1 MLEHLTLDD
10 YVTGL
15 FSRTPNLNILTASPN
30 GTRRA
35 LVIMSDS
42 AAIIP
47 ICMPAEIWGQNVRAA
62 LRPLEYPGVNT
73 YRTDLSQAGCVNST
87 SAHPLQRC
95 WPDVY
100 MLEEVA
106 AWGMVA
112 NEAGNPV
119 PTNHNFLLWNVTCPC
134 RYTVTRECVAK
145 LTPVGCVLVTMQAL
159 AAAGGSGPS
168 LAAPGSTP
176 PPAATPPPGV
186 AAVAEA
192 GDGGGGSNGV
202 NEAAIIG
209 GSIAGCVVLLG
220 LMGLVAWAVVR
231 RRRGAAPDKRG
242 STGSQEAPSTVDWP
256 AGSAR
261 DDPSNRHGAA
271 TTAATSRT
279 WGSEGSSLPLP
290 LPAVATKG
298 GPASPP
304 QSPAALR
311 GASAASPPPPRLPRL
326 DEVVV
331 TPQTPLQAMPANIKV
346 ALPDLP
352 SHTHSLSNPS
362 SGRGG
367 SGAASGQQGQGQGQ
381 PSGGGTDSTSAGLIK
396 AADHSGV
403 ANAPC
408 LDGYFSASTGAS
420 PSIASSINCG
430 GGGGGEEA
438 DPVVRLTGVI
448 LGKGGFG
455 RVYQGTFRGSLVAV
469 KQLLDTLADA
479 PVGSPDQ
486 LRESFCQ
493 ELEVLG
499 RCDHPNIVKVL
510 AASVMGTTR
519 PVMVLELMETSLD
532 KVLYGFPGVV
542 LPLATVLHIGRE
554 VAQGLSYLHPTVLH
568 RDLKPANVLMNVSH
582 GGRPV
587 VKISDFGLSRLRT
600 TILITEQPE
609 AGTPAYMAPECYE
622 VERIGIS
629 YHVDCYSFGVLLWEM
644 LAGAHPWAGLSAVQI
659 AHKTVLLGQRLETP
673 PMSAPGGHA
682 SRWPPRLQ
690 RLLAQCWEADPL
702 RRPAAADIVKTLAL
716 VEQELSMDGGEAQA
730 QAQAQAHA
738 AQHGKKQEA
747 AMIEFS
753 MA

>member
-1 MLEHLTLDD
+1 MPTPPALTLGDGAALVFERLILVD
-10 YVTGL
+10 FANGF
-15 FSRTPNLNILTASPN
+15 FSQTPNFRILTPSPK
-30 GTRRA
+30 GTVGA
-35 LVIMSDS
+35 LAVVRDVAAVMPICLPADTWERNLG
-42 AAIIP
+42 AAI
-47 ICMPAEIWGQNVRAA
+47 
-62 LRPLEYPGVNT
+62 RPLEYPGTNRFTANT
-73 YRTDLSQAGCVNST
+73 SQAGCVNST
-87 SAHPLQRC
+87 SAPPLQRC
-95 WPDVY
+95 WPGVY
-100 MLEEVA
+100 LVGELVA
-106 AWGMVA
+106 WSAVITA
-112 NEAGNPV
+112 AGNFER
-119 PTNHNFLLWNVTCPC
+119 TTYNIWLDNVSTLCQM
-134 RYTVTRECVAK
+134 TVSQECVAQ
-145 LTPVGCVLVTMQAL
+145 LGPIGCLLYTAR
-159 AAAGGSGPS
+159 GGASP
-168 LAAPGSTP
+168 APAPWPGT
-176 PPAATPPPGV
+176 AATPPPGV
-186 AAVAEA
+186 TAATADA
-192 GDGGGGSNGV
+192 GSSGSGGV

-209 GSIAGCVVLLG
+209 GSIAGGVVLLG

-256 AGSAR
+256 PTADASVPPAPVSAAKALPSPR
-261 DDPSNRHGAA
+261 PHPSDPSLGV
-271 TTAATSRT
+271 
-279 WGSEGSSLPLP
+279 GLSL
-290 LPAVATKG
+290 
-298 GPASPP
+298 S
-304 QSPAALR
+304 
-311 GASAASPPPPRLPRL
+311 
-326 DEVVV
+326 EVVV
-331 TPQTPLQAMPANIKV
+331 TPDTPLKGMPVDVKVTHDQAAASPAI
-346 ALPDLP
+346 
-352 SHTHSLSNPS
+352 SF
-362 SGRGG
+362 R
-367 SGAASGQQGQGQGQ
+367 SGAGR
-381 PSGGGTDSTSAGLIK
+381 
-396 AADHSGV
+396 
-403 ANAPC
+403 
-408 LDGYFSASTGAS
+408 SASTAPSDLRTGATVS
-420 PSIASSINCG
+420 ARGEGQSSSNTYNASGNGPDTPACSDADTGFNPSIAASIHCG
-430 GGGGGEEA
+430 GGGGGGEGN

-486 LRESFCQ
+486 LRESFLQ
-493 ELEVLG
+493 VMRRVEELEVLG

-532 KVLYGFPGVV
+532 KVLYGSRGVV

-600 TILITEQPE
+600 TILVTERPE

-644 LAGAHPWAGLSAVQI
+644 LAGAHPWAGLSAVQV
-659 AHKTVLLGQRLETP
+659 AHKIVLQGQRLETP
-673 PMSAPGGHA
+673 PASAPGGHS

-716 VEQELSMDGGEAQA
+716 VEQELSAGGGEAQAEA